1 MMHSSAQAQLV
12 SWRRCAG
19 GDSWHIHMDMDG
31 HTYMHVGV
39 RVTVMIL
46 HPQTAQTG
54 RNAGSG
60 DIELYGFMAV
70 YRLVV

>member
-1 MMHSSAQAQLV
+1 M
-12 SWRRCAG
+12 RCQNFGPAR
-19 GDSWHIHMDMDG
+19 
-31 HTYMHVGV
+31 T
-39 RVTVMIL
+39 RQVMIL

-70 YRLVV
+70 YRLVWYNVRVIQTRVCSDMS